1 MNDNIIKVKFS
12 DDSKPKS
19 GVIVKGKKNYEQT
32 RCHHGAIVIDEQYRL
47 VECEQC
53 NCVIEPFELLLR
65 RAKDAEAVIREIVDL
80 GNKRDELRKSVDC
93 LLKEEKN
100 TKARLRSARS
110 ELLMIENKKLQH
122 EGKIG

>member
-19 GVIVKGKKNYEQT
+19 GAIVKGKKNYEQT

-65 RAKDAEAVIREIVDL
+65 RAKDAEAVIHEIVDL
-80 GNKRDELRKSVDC
+80 GNRRDELRKSVDG

-122 EGKIG
+122 DGKIG

>member
-1 MNDNIIKVKFS
+1 MTDNIIKVKFS

-19 GVIVKGKKNYEQT
+19 GAVVKGKKDYEQT

-53 NCVIEPFELLLR
+53 NCVIDPFELLLR
-65 RAKDAEAVIREIVDL
+65 RAKDAEAVIREIADL
-80 GNKRDELRKSVDC
+80 GKRRDELRKSVDG

-100 TKARLRSARS
+100 TKARLRSARTD
-110 ELLMIENKKLQH
+110 LMFIENKKLQH
-122 EGKIG
+122 EGKVE